1 MSADLPTAEF
11 GFPGALRDTLV
22 AAILRGEKTSTTGL
36 LEEYRREGRPVEE
49 VGTREVVVDSDERP
63 VAVIETTEVEVKRLA
78 DVDLPF
84 AIDEGEGFTTLAEWR
99 EAHVRFFTSAEMA
112 AALGD
117 PPVVIDDDTLVVCT
131 RFRLVERL

>member
-1 MSADLPTAEF
+1 M
-11 GFPGALRDTLV
+11 
-22 AAILRGEKTSTTGL
+22 
-36 LEEYRREGRPVEE
+36 
-49 VGTREVVVDSDERP
+49 
-63 VAVIETTEVEVKRLA
+63 IETTEVEVKRLA

-117 PPVVIDDDTLVVCT
+117 PPVEIDDDTLVVCT